1 MQRIR
6 ETDAVMR
13 TARQMEFAE
22 RRKVYKALTGTA
34 VSLQAFCGMNA

>member
-1 MQRIR
+1 MQRES
-6 ETDAVMR
+6 ETDAVTR
-13 TARQMEFAE
+13 AARQMEFAE